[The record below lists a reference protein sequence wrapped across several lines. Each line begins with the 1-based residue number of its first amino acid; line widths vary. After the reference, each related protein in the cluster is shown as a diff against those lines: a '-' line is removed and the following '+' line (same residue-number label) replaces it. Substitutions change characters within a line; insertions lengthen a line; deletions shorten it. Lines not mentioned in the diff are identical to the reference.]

1 MRWVGI
7 DEAGYGPN
15 LGPLVMT
22 AVIAEGPDDRA
33 PDLWGDLAATVARAG
48 DTSERLWVDDS
59 KAILHAGKGR
69 DRLEAACLMA
79 VAAAGGAIPNSLGGL
94 LAALD
99 AGTLAEAELSH
110 WLDGDDPALPHPAAC
125 ALLDRAHATPPFEGA
140 AWRLVGM
147 RSVVVGPARFNADL
161 ARSGSKAKVHFAAF
175 ARLLGSLWKRAAGGG
190 VTHVHSDKHGGRH
203 FYLDP
208 LLSVFPDTW
217 IDRGPEGPA
226 LSRYTLRD
234 LDRRLELSLLPR
246 ADAEDGLVALAS
258 IVSKTVR
265 ECWMDVFNA
274 HWTARIPGLRP
285 TAGYPV
291 DAERFRRAIEP
302 DCRARGLDPS
312 LWWRVK

>member
-125 ALLDRAHATPPFEGA
+125 ALLDRAQRDPPV
-140 AWRLVGM
+140 R
-147 RSVVVGPARFNADL
+147 
-161 ARSGSKAKVHFAAF
+161 
-175 ARLLGSLWKRAAGGG
+175 GGG
-190 VTHVHSDKHGGRH
+190 VAARGDAVGRGRSGAVQRRPGAVG
-203 FYLDP
+203 LE
-208 LLSVFPDTW
+208 
-217 IDRGPEGPA
+217 GEGPLRRVRPAAWLA
-226 LSRYTLRD
+226 LEARPPAAASRT
-234 LDRRLELSLLPR
+234 STPTSM
-246 ADAEDGLVALAS
+246 VAATS
-258 IVSKTVR
+258 ISTR
-265 ECWMDVFNA
+265 
-274 HWTARIPGLRP
+274 
-285 TAGYPV
+285 
-291 DAERFRRAIEP
+291 
-302 DCRARGLDPS
+302 S
-312 LWWRVK
+312 